1 MDAEYE
7 VILTPVDGSEFAKK
21 AFQKAVRM
29 AKLNNAKLVLAHII
43 ESPSPAMVKQYDQH
57 LIDQTKKDTQ
67 EILDEYV
74 KVAKEEGLQDVES
87 VVKFGKTKVEI
98 SETLAAAYQ
107 ADLIIVGAK
116 GKSAIERM
124 LIGSVSEYIMRH
136 AEIDVLIAR

>member
-43 ESPSPAMVKQYDQH
+43 ESPSPAMVKQYEQNI
-57 LIDQTKKDTQ
+57 IDRTKEDTQ
-67 EILDEYV
+67 EVLDEYV
-74 KVAKEEGLQDVES
+74 KMATEAGLQDVEA

-98 SETLAAAYQ
+98 SETLATAYQ

>member
-7 VILTPVDGSEFAKK
+7 VILTPVDGSEFAEK
-21 AFQKAVRM
+21 AFQKAVRI

-43 ESPSPAMVKQYDQH
+43 ESPSPAMVKQYEQH
-57 LIDQTKKDTQ
+57 LIDQTKEDTQ
-67 EILDEYV
+67 KILDEYV

>member
-43 ESPSPAMVKQYDQH
+43 ESPSPAMVKQYEQNI
-57 LIDQTKKDTQ
+57 IDRTKEDTQ
-67 EILDEYV
+67 EVLDEYV
-74 KVAKEEGLQDVES
+74 KMATEAGLQDVEA
-87 VVKFGKTKVEI
+87 VVKFGKTKVEV
-98 SETLAAAYQ
+98 SETLATAYQ